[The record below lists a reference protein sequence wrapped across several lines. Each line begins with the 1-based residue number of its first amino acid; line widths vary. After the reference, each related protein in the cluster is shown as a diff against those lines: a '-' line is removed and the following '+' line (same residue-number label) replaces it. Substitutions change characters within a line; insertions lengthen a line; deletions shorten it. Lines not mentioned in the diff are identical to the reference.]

1 MEEPSNSI
9 NDLYRLR
16 VFGDFNGEIK
26 LSDDLDEISKA
37 LEDIV
42 VEYCKDILDERKENK
57 NMEILKIYKE
67 RKNTQLLNDY
77 EKELAKIN
85 QENPFEIIIK
95 EAVEQIQELYSNEY
109 KKELNDFILVS
120 PTIGLSKLKTKE
132 TIEKENKL
140 TAEYKKSINE
150 LDDLIKE
157 VEARLELAENNAE
170 KVKILKSYDILDK
183 NGKINA

>member
-1 MEEPSNSI
+1 
-9 NDLYRLR
+9 
-16 VFGDFNGEIK
+16 
-26 LSDDLDEISKA
+26 
-37 LEDIV
+37 
-42 VEYCKDILDERKENK
+42 
-57 NMEILKIYKE
+57 MEILKIYKE

-140 TAEYKKSINE
+140 TA
-150 LDDLIKE
+150 
-157 VEARLELAENNAE
+157 
-170 KVKILKSYDILDK
+170 
-183 NGKINA
+183 